1 MSLAGLNLER
11 RIMKKKVIQLL
22 LLTVALAGF
31 ALADTKGKSP
41 TVPEIDASSAVSA
54 VGLLTG
60 AMLIFQTRRKK

>member
-1 MSLAGLNLER
+1 
-11 RIMKKKVIQLL
+11 MKRKAVELL

-31 ALADTKGKSP
+31 ALADTQGKAP